1 MENANYETKVLN
13 SDLYKIFTGVYNNF
27 RSIAKTGYM
36 FELEPLE
43 YQDFIDA
50 IDKDYIKCIVLLE
63 NHIPTAF
70 LVYTLAV
77 SESIELNVIHCLG
90 SEDLV
95 NKRKL
100 LIERFLLETEKERE
114 DKVVCYPL
122 LGNQSSFTS
131 DIAHYGFKFVGLVV
145 LRFMMD
151 NKNSEEILNSV
162 SNEPQDENYK
172 ITTWEDMYFDQAVNV
187 IHEGFKTASDAL
199 FDTRYLSLEGT
210 NDILDKI
217 VNGVYGEFLP
227 DSTSVLL
234 YNGRPCGFC
243 FTNITGG
250 RIANIP
256 LVSIEKKH
264 QGKGLAKHLVKKSV
278 ESILNKVRS
287 GERDF
292 TEVNVSAET
301 NNIPALKMYR
311 HIGFKEDYSYPQ
323 SYLPISNVSKH

>member
-1 MENANYETKVLN
+1 MENANYQTEILN
-13 SDLYKIFTGVYNNF
+13 SNLYKIFGGVYNDF
-27 RSIAKTGYM
+27 RSVARTDYM
-36 FELEPLE
+36 FELDPLE
-43 YQDFIDA
+43 YDDFVDA
-50 IDKDYIKCIVLLE
+50 VDKEYVKCIVLLE

-70 LVYTLAV
+70 LVYTTAI

-90 SEDLV
+90 NEDLTT
-95 NKRKL
+95 KRRL
-100 LIERFLLETEKERE
+100 LMERFMKETEAERKE
-114 DKVVCYPL
+114 KVVCYPL
-122 LGNQSSFTS
+122 LGVQSSFTS
-131 DIAHYGFKFVGLVV
+131 DIAHYGFKFVGLAV

-151 NKNSEEILNSV
+151 NKNSEEILRSV
-162 SNEPQDENYK
+162 PNEPQDESYK
-172 ITTWEDMYFDQAVNV
+172 VVTWDDLYFDAAVDV

-199 FDTRYLSLEGT
+199 FDPRYLSKEGT

-227 DSTSVLL
+227 ESTSVLL
-234 YNGRPCGFC
+234 HNGRPCGFC

-256 LVSIEKKH
+256 LVSIKKDH
-264 QGKGLAKHLVKKSV
+264 QGKGLAKHLIKKSV
-278 ESILNKVRS
+278 EHILNKAHS
-287 GERDF
+287 SERDF

-323 SYLPISNVSKH
+323 SYLPIA

>member
-1 MENANYETKVLN
+1 MENANYQTEILN
-13 SDLYKIFTGVYNNF
+13 SNLYKIFGGVYNDF
-27 RSIAKTGYM
+27 RSVARTDYM
-36 FELEPLE
+36 FELDPLE
-43 YQDFIDA
+43 YEDFTDA
-50 IDKDYIKCIVLLE
+50 IDKDYVKCIVLLE

-70 LVYTLAV
+70 LVYTTAI

-90 SEDLV
+90 NEDLAT
-95 NKRKL
+95 KRKL
-100 LIERFLLETEKERE
+100 LIERFLKETEEERK

-122 LGNQSSFTS
+122 LGVQSSFTS
-131 DIAHYGFKFVGLVV
+131 DIAHYGFKFVGLAV

-151 NKNSEEILNSV
+151 NKNSEEILRSIA
-162 SNEPQDENYK
+162 NEPQDESYK
-172 ITTWEDMYFDQAVNV
+172 VTTWDDLYFDAAVDV
-187 IHEGFKTASDAL
+187 INEGFKTASDAL
-199 FDTRYLSLEGT
+199 FDPRYLTKEGT

-227 DSTSVLL
+227 ESTSVLL
-234 YNGRPCGFC
+234 NNGRPCGFC
-243 FTNITGG
+243 FANVTGG

-256 LVSIEKKH
+256 LVSIKKEH

-278 ESILNKVRS
+278 EDILNKAHS

-323 SYLPISNVSKH
+323 SYLPMA

>member
-1 MENANYETKVLN
+1 MENANYQTEILN
-13 SDLYKIFTGVYNNF
+13 SNLYKIFGGVYNDF
-27 RSIAKTGYM
+27 RSVAKSDYM
-36 FELEPLE
+36 FELDPLDYEGFTDAVDKE
-43 YQDFIDA
+43 YV
-50 IDKDYIKCIVLLE
+50 KCIVLLE

-70 LVYTLAV
+70 LVYTTAI

-90 SEDLV
+90 NEDLTT
-95 NKRKL
+95 KRRL
-100 LIERFLLETEKERE
+100 LIERFLKETEAERKE
-114 DKVVCYPL
+114 KVVCYPL
-122 LGNQSSFTS
+122 LGVQSSFTT
-131 DIAHYGFKFVGLVV
+131 DIAHYGFKFVGLAV

-151 NKNSEEILNSV
+151 NKNSEEILRSV
-162 SNEPQDENYK
+162 ANEPQDESYK
-172 ITTWEDMYFDQAVNV
+172 VVTWDDLYFDAAVDV

-199 FDTRYLSLEGT
+199 FDTRYLTKEGT

-227 DSTSVLL
+227 ESTSVLL

-256 LVSIEKKH
+256 LVSIKKDH

-278 ESILNKVRS
+278 EHILDKAHS

-311 HIGFKEDYSYPQ
+311 HIGFKEDYSYSQ
-323 SYLPISNVSKH
+323 SYLPIA